1 MVVAVLGF
9 LIVVGLVVAWRR
21 QRHKPQGDVYNVGST
36 NAAEAPHP
44 NGRGALSATSDD
56 MLYETIPAL
65 SLNKVTLADGPSS
78 ATPAIPSDRHPSS
91 ATPAIPSD
99 RRPSYYNPVYA
110 APSSACAVT
119 QEHEARMP
127 LRQRSSSYESAI
139 DKLGLDDCPK
149 PGPVAMAWVE
159 QSSDGLPADRMA
171 IEPDNTGVP
180 DPNDG
185 YIHTVPSTPA
195 TAVHPP
201 VRPPDDMFG
210 AVSAY
215 LDHVV
220 ESAMDAV
227 DTTHADYELPSTIKV
242 VNLAPTVRPTVE
254 SAVDAAHAD
263 YGVPMPIKATKPAPT
278 SGLEDQYAAVDYAEI
293 TGMAGDAIY
302 EDLNSTGTV
311 EPIEDATY
319 DVIPP
324 PSFDKDTLQGK
335 MQDAVDAVDAAH
347 AEYGVPMPIKVTS
360 PAPTS
365 GLENTA
371 LVEDATYEDMESTG
385 AVEPIEDATYDYD
398 VIPTQSFEQDT
409 LKRKMQIGA
418 DGGLRLASVH
428 RTNPLATNAATGDE
442 PIPPTMRES
451 TYAEISQGGAESIAD
466 VVGTDTIYEEL
477 AGHGQPTA

>member
-1 MVVAVLGF
+1 MGDHVAGSTELASNDLGQSELTTMLEPGMYTVVVDGVGSREGAYNLSTTCGTTPPTTPPTSAPTPFPTKIQPKDQTAAAADNSTTSDDIATYVVVAVLGF

-21 QRHKPQGDVYNVGST
+21 QRHKPQGDVSNVGST
-36 NAAEAPHP
+36 NDAEAPHP
-44 NGRGALSATSDD
+44 NDRDALSATSDD
-56 MLYETIPAL
+56 MLYEVIPAL

-78 ATPAIPSDRHPSS
+78 ATPAIPSDR
-91 ATPAIPSD
+91 
-99 RRPSYYNPVYA
+99 RPSYYSPPVHA
-110 APSSACAVT
+110 APSGACAVT

-127 LRQRSSSYESAI
+127 LRQRSSSYESVK

-159 QSSDGLPADRMA
+159 KSSDGLPADRMA
-171 IEPDNTGVP
+171 IEPDNTGVS

-185 YIHTVPSTPA
+185 YIHAEPSTPA

-210 AVSAY
+210 AASAS
-215 LDHVV
+215 LDVESAMDAV

-227 DTTHADYELPSTIKV
+227 DTTHADYELPSKTKD

-263 YGVPMPIKATKPAPT
+263 YELPMTIKVTKPTPT

-293 TGMAGDAIY
+293 TGMAGDVTY

-311 EPIEDATY
+311 QPIEDATY

-347 AEYGVPMPIKVTS
+347 ADYQVPMPIKVTN

-365 GLENTA
+365 GLE
-371 LVEDATYEDMESTG
+371 
-385 AVEPIEDATYDYD
+385 
-398 VIPTQSFEQDT
+398 
-409 LKRKMQIGA
+409 
-418 DGGLRLASVH
+418 
-428 RTNPLATNAATGDE
+428 PLATVHDDDPSADNM
-442 PIPPTMRES
+442 P
-451 TYAEISQGGAESIAD
+451 YNISPLRQHSD
-466 VVGTDTIYEEL
+466 V
-477 AGHGQPTA
+477 

>member
-1 MVVAVLGF
+1 MPL
-9 LIVVGLVVAWRR
+9 LPPSEEEPEDPESPERLR
-21 QRHKPQGDVYNVGST
+21 P
-36 NAAEAPHP
+36 
-44 NGRGALSATSDD
+44 AT
-56 MLYETIPAL
+56 LWEPA
-65 SLNKVTLADGPSS
+65 
-78 ATPAIPSDRHPSS
+78 
-91 ATPAIPSD
+91 
-99 RRPSYYNPVYA
+99 
-110 APSSACAVT
+110 
-119 QEHEARMP
+119 EARMP
-127 LRQRSSSYESAI
+127 PRQRSSSYDSAI
-139 DKLGLDDCPK
+139 DELGLNDRPK

-159 QSSDGLPADRMA
+159 KSSADRMA

-185 YIHTVPSTPA
+185 YIHAVPSTPA